1 MRLTLRNPNLLH
13 DISDSGLFESL
24 HSIRKRR
31 DGETYRSFNR
41 FFKPSRFLLEILTEE
56 RAPVINRLVTE
67 IFAKTLPLTTNRS
80 EATVLCDVYVDLAEV
95 LKCER
100 RVIDILIETA
110 DKSPKRLYFANFS
123 HTFQNQIVSAVQDLV
138 SKSGNFRFLISAIF
152 SSSHF
157 MQIFQETCCEIDVF
171 PILFS
176 Q

>member
-1 MRLTLRNPNLLH
+1 MH

-24 HSIRKRR
+24 QSIRKHR
-31 DGETYRSFNR
+31 DGEAYSSFNR
-41 FFKPSRFLLEILTEE
+41 LFKLSRLLLELLTEE
-56 RAPVINRLVTE
+56 RVPVINRLVTE
-67 IFAKTLPLTTNRS
+67 IFTKALPLTTNRS
-80 EATVLCDVYVDLAEV
+80 ETTVLCDVYVDLAEV

-100 RVIDILIETA
+100 RVIDILMETA
-110 DKSPKRLYFANFS
+110 DKSSKRLYFANFS

-138 SKSGNFRFLISAIF
+138 SKSGNFRFFISAVF